1 MVLKVFYN
9 YDQIANLVNK
19 TASDII
25 LNYVPD
31 IILAIGGGG
40 LIPARML
47 RNKVNKPI
55 KVVSVRLYNSDDT
68 IGNNIEI
75 IQWIDESFKDKK
87 VLIVDEINDTGT
99 TLNFCIDKLKNENN
113 LTDFSVFVIHDK
125 MKEKTK
131 EIQDFQH
138 YFVGKYIE
146 DNWVVYPWDD

>member
-113 LTDFSVFVIHDK
+113 LKDFSVLLFTIK
-125 MKEKTK
+125 
-131 EIQDFQH
+131 
-138 YFVGKYIE
+138 
-146 DNWVVYPWDD
+146 